1 MVKKRL
7 VLLLVCLF
15 SAACLNA
22 QEARKHAI
30 SADLAAQGLV
40 GFNNTYR
47 WYEGADL
54 KGVMHVDNNDFYLNL
69 EALTANVY
77 SAGLSVRPN
86 IELCRNGF
94 GYIDVSLH
102 SRFFVSYKV
111 YEFVYSASLGFKM
124 RHFDVQLGL
133 FTKIIDGFSRDW
145 DAVEC
150 TLTEPFKFLYKLRIS
165 IMGFDNPWD
174 IYLTGANFNEFE
186 YERMWSPLF
195 NLGGRWDFK
204 ERWSALAEGTLK
216 PAGMFHGAVRFYE
229 TIFRI
234 GVSFK
239 LKK

>member
-15 SAACLNA
+15 SVVVLNA

-30 SADLAAQGLV
+30 SADLSAQGLV

-54 KGVMHVDNNDFYLNL
+54 KGVLHIDNNDFYLNL

-77 SAGLSVRPN
+77 SASLSVRPN

-102 SRFFVSYKV
+102 SRIFGNYKIF
-111 YEFVYSASLGFKM
+111 EFVYSASLGFKM

-133 FTKIIDGFSRDW
+133 FTKVIDGFNRSW
-145 DAVEC
+145 DVVESVV
-150 TLTEPFKFLYKLRIS
+150 TEPFNLLYKVRIS

-186 YERMWSPLF
+186 YERMWEPLF
-195 NLGGRWDFK
+195 SLGGRWNFK
-204 ERWSALAEGTLK
+204 GRWSAVAEGTLK
-216 PAGMFHGAVRFYE
+216 PAGMFHGDVRFYE
-229 TIFRI
+229 AVLRI
-234 GVSFK
+234 GVVYK
-239 LKK
+239 L